1 MTGVVAGEQQMASLL
16 VRQPESDSPK
26 QCHLLE
32 KQETF
37 LGRDPACDIVIP
49 SLAVSRRHARIIR
62 VGDCFYVEDMDTP
75 GGTRVN
81 GPEVGNQIR
90 GRTLLRDKDEIWFP
104 TAVVQFRE

>member
-1 MTGVVAGEQQMASLL
+1 MASLH
-16 VRQPESDSPK
+16 VRKPVSDSPE
-26 QCHLLE
+26 HRYPLE

-49 SLAVSRRHARIIR
+49 SPAVSRRHARIIR
-62 VGDCFYVEDMDTP
+62 IDNRFYVEDMDTP

-81 GPEVGNQIR
+81 GPEVRNQIR